1 MCRADICS
9 AVTNY
14 DLSSELGLTSCD
26 YVDPDNTGKIKPGK
40 NNLSIMQINTRGL
53 LNKIDRLREIINHS
67 QPDIILLCKTW
78 LNDRTTDLIEIKGYK
93 LISKNRTDRI
103 GGGVAKLTKKE
114 LRSHSRDDLCV
125 ETKHLEHLVV
135 ELKTDKSNVL
145 LVSGYRPPNT
155 STKTLLVE
163 YKKLINS
170 IRKCKSHEIV
180 VGLDHNLDLMNLTSD
195 LTPCITKPTR
205 ITHTTA
211 TLLDNIFVSP
221 RLQQNLCPLIL
232 TEDISD
238 HLPILVLLGNQ
249 KKCLKQSKKVT
260 VRNLSEENIQKIRN
274 DLDSVKWEEILSVYD
289 CTKGFETFHNT
300 VMESINKH
308 APEEIKR
315 VTYKKQIRDPWIT
328 KGILVSLAKQKRL
341 YRDQLHAKSSVSTHK
356 YRTYRNLLKSTIRK
370 SKNSYL
376 HDKCLEFKQDSRKLW
391 KLVNRIIGKNNNKTE
406 TIDSLKIDNILKY
419 DPVSITKG
427 FCDFFSNI
435 GENYAKNID
444 QTGVDIR
451 KLPRANNSQPS
462 NTVLFPN
469 NSI

>member
-1 MCRADICS
+1 MRTRNLRNFNASCVWEPNLSIENTSAKCTPNPLVLTPISQYYLIFDRFLIRLLMNKQYQSILCVLCCYFIYLVNNLSPSKMCRADVCS

-14 DLSSELGLTSCD
+14 DLSSELGLTLCD

-40 NNLSIMQINTRGL
+40 NDLSIMQINTRGL
-53 LNKIDRLREIINHS
+53 LNKIDHLREIINYS
-67 QPDIILLCKTW
+67 QPDIILLCETW
-78 LNDRTTDLIEIKGYK
+78 LNDRMTDLIEIKGYK

-103 GGGVAKLTKKE
+103 GGGVAILAKKE
-114 LRSHSRDDLCV
+114 LRSRSRDDLCV

-180 VGLDHNLDLMNLTSD
+180 VGLDHNLDLMKAHIHKQTSEFLELNLTSD

-221 RLQQNLCPLIL
+221 KLQQNLSPLIL

-249 KKCLKQSKKVT
+249 KKYLKESKKVT
-260 VRNLSEENIQKIRN
+260 VRNLSEENIHKIRN

-300 VMESINKH
+300 VIESINKH
-308 APEEIKR
+308 APVEIKR

-341 YRDQLHAKSSVSTHK
+341 Y
-356 YRTYRNLLKSTIRK
+356 
-370 SKNSYL
+370 
-376 HDKCLEFKQDSRKLW
+376 
-391 KLVNRIIGKNNNKTE
+391 
-406 TIDSLKIDNILKY
+406 
-419 DPVSITKG
+419 
-427 FCDFFSNI
+427 
-435 GENYAKNID
+435 
-444 QTGVDIR
+444 
-451 KLPRANNSQPS
+451 
-462 NTVLFPN
+462 
-469 NSI
+469 